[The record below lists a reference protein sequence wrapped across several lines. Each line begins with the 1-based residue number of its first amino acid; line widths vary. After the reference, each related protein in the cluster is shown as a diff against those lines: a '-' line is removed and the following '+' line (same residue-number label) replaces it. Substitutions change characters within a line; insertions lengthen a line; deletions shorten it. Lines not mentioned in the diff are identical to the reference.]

1 MLVEKIGGWGERVCR
16 GCDWHFPKARDTYN
30 AQVKNPAIKMVFRD
44 WGGPLVYV
52 GSAGFAG
59 LLNTASIDSVKGQV
73 STDVAVNLDSIL
85 LALTGAS
92 MLVIALQFLYA
103 RAIGEGNRAS
113 MRQGVA
119 LSLLLSVGVAGV
131 AYLLIDSSTGFKFE
145 IAVWLGLA
153 SLFSLAACARLATL
167 LINQE
172 WTSIC
177 FLVVLSA
184 ASRLVMWNIPWFQ
197 ENITRLVVA
206 IVISN
211 FVQVLYLFAPRH
223 ERKYAQIVKVD
234 LRRQLVPM
242 GILGGFVAIIGL
254 GSLSRRGTL
263 GQYSTQFSE
272 NALVGRSVF
281 FLVLIIAYASF
292 PKICKLPLFSRA
304 LGSHFRQAQLLASVV
319 CGIVAVLLLLRHFH
333 IGEMI
338 YDTQP
343 SNYHLAFVIGLIGW
357 TVVSLTVIPLLY
369 YVAHN
374 SRLGLAVYLPVVVM
388 AVFQL
393 LATTP
398 LSLSVGFLLC
408 SLLLLVIVS
417 IPAFLRNRPTVRAEI
432 YVPSDKQSFGEGSL
446 TVVIPSYNSGK
457 DGVKTVLATYDALQ
471 DTVDELRVIA
481 VSDGSTDESVAL
493 LDELSQPWFSHVKM
507 ERNSGKGAALREGF
521 THSRT
526 DITAFIDADGDI
538 PPRLLLAMY
547 QTFNEKDADV
557 VFGSKW
563 HPDSELQVT
572 VFRRAVSLLH
582 HIIQL
587 VLFKLNID
595 DTQVGIKMYRT
606 RHLQEVLPVVQE
618 NGFSLDLELFIALS
632 AYGHKRFIE
641 MPVEIVRTGSSTISA
656 GNIIRALAD
665 MLRIFWRA
673 RISLNYDALAYTSAH
688 ESQGTT

>member
-1 MLVEKIGGWGERVCR
+1 
-16 GCDWHFPKARDTYN
+16 
-30 AQVKNPAIKMVFRD
+30 MVFRN
-44 WGGPLVYV
+44 WGGALVYV

-59 LLNTASIDSVKGQV
+59 LLNTASTDSVKGQV
-73 STDVAVNLDSIL
+73 SVDVAVNLDSIL
-85 LALTGAS
+85 LALTGVS

-113 MRQGVA
+113 MYQGVA
-119 LSLLLSVGVAGV
+119 LSLLLSIGVAGV

-153 SLFSLAACARLATL
+153 SLFSLIACAGLATL

-172 WTSIC
+172 WTTIG

-184 ASRLVMWNIPWFQ
+184 ASRLVLWNISWFQ
-197 ENITRLVVA
+197 ANITRLVVA

-211 FVQVLYLFAPRH
+211 FIQVLYLFATRYKK
-223 ERKYAQIVKVD
+223 KYARIVKVD
-234 LRRQLVPM
+234 LRRQFVPM
-242 GILGGFVAIIGL
+242 GILGGLVAIIGL

-263 GQYSTQFSE
+263 GQYATQFSE

-292 PKICKLPLFSRA
+292 PKICELPLFSRA
-304 LGSHFRQAQLLASVV
+304 LGRHFRQAQVLASVV
-319 CGIVAVLLLLRHFH
+319 CGIVASLLLLRHLQMV
-333 IGEMI
+333 ETI
-338 YDTQP
+338 YEPQP
-343 SNYHLAFVIGLIGW
+343 SNHLTAFIIGLIGW
-357 TVVSLTVIPLLY
+357 TVVSLTIIPLLY
-369 YVAHN
+369 FVAHN

-388 AVFQL
+388 VIFQL

-398 LSLSVGFLLC
+398 LSLSVGFLLS

-417 IPAFLRNRPTVRAEI
+417 IPAFLRNRPTVGAEL
-432 YVPSDKQSFGEGSL
+432 YVPSDKQLFGVGSL

-457 DGVKTVLATYDALQ
+457 DGVETVLATYEALQ
-471 DTVDELRVIA
+471 GTVDELQVIA

-521 THSRT
+521 AHSQT

-563 HPDSELQVT
+563 HPDSKLQVT
-572 VFRRAVSLLH
+572 MFRRAVSVLH

-587 VLFKLNID
+587 ALFKLNID

-606 RHLQEVLPVVQE
+606 QHLQEVLPVVRE

-673 RISLNYDALAYTSAH
+673 RISLNYDALAYTSMH
-688 ESQGTT
+688 ESQVAK